1 MKSTIR
7 IRFGL
12 FLISCLF
19 LRQWLTSKG
28 IAVTGLKL
36 EDFELR
42 VDGQLKAIS
51 DLDAHGNQCADG
63 DAFRQ

>member
-1 MKSTIR
+1 MQTPC
-7 IRFGL
+7 GL
-12 FLISCLF
+12 FPISLPIPA
-19 LRQWLTSKG
+19 SVVDAKG

-51 DLDAHGNQCADG
+51 DMTRTPTNVRLAMLFDIAVV
-63 DAFRQ
+63 